1 MRISDWSSDVCSSD
15 LTRRFIWAPRLGC
28 FGIQRIHL
36 LRDVVILA
44 GAGVGGGSLNYA
56 NTLYQPPAPFFNDP
70 QWAHITDSHA
80 ELDPHYRTARPM
92 LGVTQN
98 PHVTPS
104 DEVLRE
110 VARDMGVEHTFTLT
124 PVSVFFGE
132 PGYAVPDPFFG
143 GAGPRRTGCTQCGS
157 CMTGCRVGAKNTLD
171 KHYLYFA
178 EKLRSEEHTSELQ
191 S

>member
-1 MRISDWSSDVCSSD
+1 
-15 LTRRFIWAPRLGC
+15 
-28 FGIQRIHL
+28 
-36 LRDVVILA
+36 
-44 GAGVGGGSLNYA
+44 
-56 NTLYQPPAPFFNDP
+56 
-70 QWAHITDSHA
+70 
-80 ELDPHYRTARPM
+80 M

-124 PVSVFFGE
+124 PVGVFFGE
-132 PGYAVPDPFFG
+132 PGKEVPDPFFG

-171 KHYLYFA
+171 KNYLYFA
-178 EKLRSEEHTSELQ
+178 EKLGAEVYP
-191 S
+191 